1 MNRDATAGDLW
12 GQEIERALGGDRTGA
27 LALWREVAAGRN
39 DPEVLQWL
47 QQVAHRILAADAVAN
62 PGARAGAIMRAAG
75 LGGKLDKHRDLRR
88 HLDVLRSFEDL
99 DTGRSATRAE
109 LEQYAV
115 DLGLV
120 SDEADVRSIVDREL
134 AKLPVP
140 DKP

>member
-1 MNRDATAGDLW
+1 MNRDTTAGDLW
-12 GQEIERALGGDRTGA
+12 GQEIERALSGDRTDA
-27 LALWREVAAGRN
+27 LALWREVAAGRHE
-39 DPEVLQWL
+39 PEVLQWL
-47 QQVAHRILAADAVAN
+47 QQVAHRILAADAVAD

-75 LGGKLDKHRDLRR
+75 LGGKLDKHRDLREK
-88 HLDVLRSFEDL
+88 LDVLRRFENL
-99 DTGRSATRAE
+99 DTGRPATRAE

-120 SDEADVRSIVDREL
+120 SDEADARSIVDREL